1 MKLKPRP
8 SGVSRLLICVWMG
21 LLVASGL
28 PVVPE
33 ANAGPPGKG
42 SVKHS
47 SKGSPGKGSPG
58 RGKPG
63 ASPGRGTP
71 GRSSGASH
79 GARRSNHAHHHHH
92 ARYTARHD
100 AWRDYRRF
108 RAITGAIRL
117 GAYYATRPRYSTTI
131 VVTGTTYYYY
141 GGVYYATSG
150 SGYVVVSAPPRAV
163 VYAVPTSTT
172 VGYVG
177 SAPYYYHG
185 GTYYVATDKP
195 ADQPPP
201 PEIDDPEDD
210 SVGEEMTAD
219 DHNYEV
225 VAPPIGATVPYLPD
239 EADEET
245 IAGTT
250 YMVHEGTYYRPVVSE
265 GETIYMVVK
274 DPS

>member
-33 ANAGPPGKG
+33 ANAGPSGKG

-47 SKGSPGKGSPG
+47 SKGSPGKGSPGKGSPG

-71 GRSSGASH
+71 GRSPGASP
-79 GARRSNHAHHHHH
+79 GGGRSRHAHHHHH

-131 VVTGTTYYYY
+131 VVTGTTYYYD
-141 GGVYYATSG
+141 GGMYYATSG
-150 SGYVVVSAPPRAV
+150 YGYVVVLAPPCAV
-163 VYAVPTSTT
+163 VFAVPTSTT
-172 VGYVG
+172 VVF
-177 SAPYYYHG
+177 
-185 GTYYVATDKP
+185 
-195 ADQPPP
+195 
-201 PEIDDPEDD
+201 
-210 SVGEEMTAD
+210 
-219 DHNYEV
+219 
-225 VAPPIGATVPYLPD
+225 
-239 EADEET
+239 
-245 IAGTT
+245 
-250 YMVHEGTYYRPVVSE
+250 VS
-265 GETIYMVVK
+265 
-274 DPS
+274 